1 METLFE
7 RAQKKILLTAHGG
20 YNGGIMTFNSMLGF
34 EAAVRAGAD
43 IIEIDLAKSAEG
55 KLYVFHPGTEKR
67 MLGRDCDITKMTNAE
82 IEALRTQGSNLPI
95 PSLDALFEAFKG
107 RCYINTDK
115 AYTCFPELIKAI
127 RRHGIEDQIILKG
140 EVKDTWVYDMT
151 EAFAPDIAF
160 LAVSYEIDNAMEIC
174 RNRNIHYVGSEVV
187 FKEDNAPVT
196 DDRYIEMMHQN
207 GKVLWVNPILFSLKR
222 PLVGGHD
229 DHKSLLDDPAEGW
242 GWLADKGYDIFQT
255 DWLTDCRVYLETS
268 GKMYRSRAETN
279 LKGQS

>member
-20 YNGGIMTFNSMLGF
+20 YNGGIITFNSMMGF

-67 MLGRDCDITKMTNAE
+67 MLGRDCDITQMTNAE
-82 IEALRTQGSNLPI
+82 IEALRIIDAKQPI
-95 PSLDALFEAFKG
+95 PSLDDLFEAFKG

-115 AYTCFPELIKAI
+115 AYSCFPELIRAI
-127 RRHGIEDQIILKG
+127 RRHGIADQIILKG
-140 EVKDTWVYDMT
+140 EVKDTRVYDMT
-151 EAFAPDIAF
+151 EALAPDIAF
-160 LAVSYEIDNAMEIC
+160 LAVSYETDNALEIC
-174 RNRNIHYVGSEVV
+174 KSRNIHYVGSEVV

-196 DDRYIEMMHQN
+196 EDSYIESMHRN
-207 GKVLWVNPILFSLKR
+207 GKVLWVNPIRFSLTR
-222 PLVGGHD
+222 PLTGGHD
-229 DHKSLLDDPAEGW
+229 DHRSLLENPDDGW

-255 DWLTDCRVYLETS
+255 DWLTDCRVYLEKS
-268 GKMYRSRAETN
+268 GKLYRQRS
-279 LKGQS
+279 